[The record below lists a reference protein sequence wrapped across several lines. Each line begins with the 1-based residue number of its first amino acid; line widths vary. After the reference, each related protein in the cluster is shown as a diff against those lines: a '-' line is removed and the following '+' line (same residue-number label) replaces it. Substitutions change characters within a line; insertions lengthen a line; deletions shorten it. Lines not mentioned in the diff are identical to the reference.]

1 MARNETFFVV
11 CVRVYIHICVDDTSL
26 YKFKEKLNEY
36 RDEIVTIGEI
46 YRGDVYVSFKTGSN
60 CSRRSLNYFFPSYD
74 LFISIRKFYR
84 GRKRFYLK

>member
-1 MARNETFFVV
+1 MARNETLYV
-11 CVRVYIHICVDDTSL
+11 CACVYIYIHICVDDTSL

-60 CSRRSLNYFFPSYD
+60 CSRGS
-74 LFISIRKFYR
+74 
-84 GRKRFYLK
+84 